1 MLVHIFVC
9 KTNNNCMYK
18 LKNTIEKLK
27 KQLGNNNDII
37 VRDFLLG
44 QKSASVVFINNLVD
58 VQIINN
64 TILKALFEYI
74 KEKKTTT
81 LQDILDNITY
91 VGQCEIIK
99 EDYANKIFLGN
110 ALLLLDG
117 EDGAI
122 AFDVAKTEARAI
134 VEPPTSAVI
143 KGPREGF
150 TESIKTNVGL
160 IRKRILSNKL
170 KVIDYYIGRITN
182 TNVKILYIDN
192 VADKKI
198 VKKVEEKLKKIDIDG
213 IIDSSYISDF
223 LAERPYSMFKQIG
236 SSEKPDIVVAKMLEG
251 RIAIV
256 VDGSPMVLT
265 VPYIM
270 MEDIQ
275 NSNDYYTSSIMASI
289 TRMLCLV
296 GIGIA
301 AIAPGFFIAVQLYHY
316 KILPLK
322 MLISI
327 VNTTQNLPLNPFL
340 ENVFII
346 ILFEVLYEASI
357 RMPKY
362 VGMALSIVGALIL
375 GDTAVK
381 AGLVS
386 PPGVMIVALSCITV
400 YITPNISSE
409 LFVLRWLFVILGGL
423 MGFVGIMIGAVIL
436 YLYLLDFNNYGSP
449 YLAPFSPFIAAD
461 QKDFIINTSTK
472 NMKKRPRSI
481 PNINKRRLK

>member
-1 MLVHIFVC
+1 MQQLQQKV
-9 KTNNNCMYK
+9 NK
-18 LKNTIEKLK
+18 LKVE
-27 KQLGNNNDII
+27 LGNNDDVI
-37 VRDFLLG
+37 VRNFLLN
-44 QKSASVVFINNLVD
+44 KKNASIVFVNSVVD

-64 TILKALFEYI
+64 TILKALFEYANV
-74 KEKKTTT
+74 EKNLS
-81 LQDILDNITY
+81 LQNIFNNITY
-91 VGQCEIIK
+91 VGQSEIIK
-99 EDYANKIFLGN
+99 EDFVNKIFMGN
-110 ALLLLDG
+110 VLLFLEG
-117 EDGAI
+117 EDNAI
-122 AFDVAKTEARAI
+122 AFDIGKCEERAI

-150 TESIKTNVGL
+150 TENIKTNIGL
-160 IRKRILSNKL
+160 IRKRVLSNKL
-170 KVIDYYIGRITN
+170 KIKDFYIGRITR
-182 TNVKILYIDN
+182 TNIKLVYIDN

-198 VKKVEEKLKKIDIDG
+198 IKKIEEKLNKIDIDG

-223 LAERPYSMFKQIG
+223 LTERPYSMFKQIG
-236 SSEKPDIVVAKMLEG
+236 TSEKPDIVVAKMLEG
-251 RIAIV
+251 RIAII
-256 VDGSPMVLT
+256 VDGSPIVLT
-265 VPYIM
+265 IPYIM

-275 NSNDYYTSSIMASI
+275 NSNDYYTSSYMASI
-289 TRMLCLV
+289 TRILCLV

-327 VNTTQNLPLNPFL
+327 INTTQNLPLNPFL

-381 AGLVS
+381 AGLIS

-400 YITPNISSE
+400 YITPNISAE
-409 LFVLRWLFVILGGL
+409 LFILRWLFVILGGL
-423 MGFVGIMIGAVIL
+423 MGFVGIMIGIIIL
-436 YLYLLDFNNYGSP
+436 YVYLLDFKNYGAE
-449 YLAPFSPFIAAD
+449 YLAPFTPFISSD
-461 QKDFIINTSTK
+461 QKDFLLNASTI
-472 NMKKRPRSI
+472 NMKKRPKSI
-481 PNINKRRLK
+481 PNTNKRRLK